1 MNIPPQSCS
10 LYPEEKRAA
19 FLIGMHGILITIY
32 LPSSNDR
39 LMSSELFSVLSR
51 RTSLYSKESASVIA
65 DNLFADMR
73 RYILHLLFDY
83 LLRVGPGACGVGI
96 IGTKHH
102 LIGVEYAAHHLY
114 AERIVNEADPNL
126 AVEVIARQHLRK
138 GYWAIASK
146 SAAVSRS
153 LVPYVESLNHAR
165 YPNEAGLGHHDLE
178 TRMAIKDAREDEA
191 SDG

>member
-1 MNIPPQSCS
+1 MSTILADDRTPSMSRIAPDRAATIIFSRLASRRLISLAAWSCCS
-10 LYPEEKRAA
+10 CHEHAAAIMQLVSGRKAAA

-83 LLRVGPGACGVGI
+83 L
-96 IGTKHH
+96 
-102 LIGVEYAAHHLY
+102 
-114 AERIVNEADPNL
+114 
-126 AVEVIARQHLRK
+126 
-138 GYWAIASK
+138 
-146 SAAVSRS
+146 
-153 LVPYVESLNHAR
+153 
-165 YPNEAGLGHHDLE
+165 
-178 TRMAIKDAREDEA
+178 
-191 SDG
+191 